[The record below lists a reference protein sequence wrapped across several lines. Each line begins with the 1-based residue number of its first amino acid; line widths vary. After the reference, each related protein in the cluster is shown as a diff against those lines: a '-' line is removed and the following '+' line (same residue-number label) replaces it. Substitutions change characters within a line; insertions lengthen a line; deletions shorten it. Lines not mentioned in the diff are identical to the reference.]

1 MKASLLK
8 KLIVVDT
15 ETTGANVFTN
25 SILSYA
31 FVPMTCDDILEGYV
45 DDFSGQPWSEVAESY
60 FRETKEEWSVKKRS
74 ASAALQAIEAYL
86 SELSPGEDMML
97 VGHNVAFDRYFLERM
112 AFEAGRSRIAGLSHR
127 SIDTHSL
134 LMSLSIM
141 GLIPESAT
149 SSSGAFKYFGIRPPS
164 SKRHTAIGDAIATR
178 RLFSLI
184 IENFDCSSVVPSM
197 NGPKLG

>member
-8 KLIVVDT
+8 NLIVVDT

-31 FVPMTCDDILEGYV
+31 FVPMTCDDTLEGYV

-60 FRETKEEWSVKKRS
+60 FRETKKEWSENKKS
-74 ASAALQAIEAYL
+74 PSAALHTIEAYL

-134 LMSLSIM
+134 LMSLSIL

-149 SSSGAFKYFGIRPPS
+149 SSSGAFKYFGISPS
-164 SKRHTAIGDAIATR
+164 NSKRHTAIGDAIATK

-184 IENFDCSSVVPSM
+184 IENFDCSSVLPSR
-197 NGPKLG
+197 GDPKLG